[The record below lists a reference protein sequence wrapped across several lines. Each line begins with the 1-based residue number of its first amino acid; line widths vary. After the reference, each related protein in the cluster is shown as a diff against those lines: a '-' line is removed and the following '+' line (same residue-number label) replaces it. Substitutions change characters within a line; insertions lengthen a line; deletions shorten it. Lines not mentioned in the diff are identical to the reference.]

1 METIQSKVPG
11 GYEPQ
16 VQLSDGKVVGLV
28 DYVKTLTSATTGN
41 PGDVVDV
48 VHISDSVGSAAVTAA
63 TYAFSE
69 QAPPAK
75 VLHVPTLEELGFDA
89 ANYEMKALLIV
100 NARTNNPDKD
110 VRVRLVQASGKEVA
124 SSEVAA
130 TLTSSSQDVIV
141 KSSAPFAITPGE
153 AYAHD
158 IRLVTAG
165 GGDNATMQSK
175 SLLIQIVKKAA

>member
-1 METIQSKVPG
+1 M
-11 GYEPQ
+11 
-16 VQLSDGKVVGLV
+16 
-28 DYVKTLTSATTGN
+28 KTLTSATTGN

-48 VHISDSVGSAAVTAA
+48 VHISDSVGSAAVTAD

-110 VRVRLVQASGKEVA
+110 VRVRLVQSSGKEVA

-141 KSSAPFAITPGE
+141 KSASAFAITPGE

-165 GGDNATMQSK
+165 NGDNATMQSK
-175 SLLIQIVKKAA
+175 SLLIQVVKKSAA